1 MGWMKMVIARSLVTK
16 IEGELARWPRCKCLF
31 FFTLLRRFRPE
42 P

>member
-16 IEGELARWPRCKCLF
+16 IEGELARWPRRKCLF
-31 FFTLLRRFRPE
+31 STLLRRFRPE